1 MLFDKTINMSE
12 IQTLG
17 WSISELAK
25 AMKISESDVKLY
37 FTDGRRVSFII
48 ERRLAYEIIHG
59 KLAANEGAGY
69 DLIDS
74 SGDKWEVRSISRDGI
89 YFCPSYMVGSGRQ
102 FNEEGFLK
110 KLAEIKGYIVADI
123 TQFPK
128 IPFWIIPK
136 EDVTDWWEKGLLGST
151 TKISKNKALS
161 LIKK

>member
-1 MLFDKTINMSE
+1 MTE
-12 IQTLG
+12 AQTLE

-74 SGDKWEVRSISRDGI
+74 SGDKWEVRSG
-89 YFCPSYMVGSGRQ
+89 
-102 FNEEGFLK
+102 
-110 KLAEIKGYIVADI
+110 A
-123 TQFPK
+123 
-128 IPFWIIPK
+128 
-136 EDVTDWWEKGLLGST
+136 
-151 TKISKNKALS
+151 
-161 LIKK
+161 